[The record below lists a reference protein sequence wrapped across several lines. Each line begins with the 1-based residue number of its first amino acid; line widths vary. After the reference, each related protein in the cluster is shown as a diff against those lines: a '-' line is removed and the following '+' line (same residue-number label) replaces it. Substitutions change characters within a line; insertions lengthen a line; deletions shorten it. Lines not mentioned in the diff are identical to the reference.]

1 MTPKRGPGKGDWIA
15 IGVLTALAFAYFG
28 VPSLFGQPVMP
39 GDDLTQNYPL
49 RVLVGQ
55 QLRAGHLPLYN
66 PYIWSGAALL
76 AGWNAAAAY
85 PLTWLFAVMPAV
97 GAWTAGLVVT
107 YVVASVGMFG
117 FLRAGLRLGT
127 LGSFLGGLTF
137 AFAGAMAAQRT
148 HFGLVS
154 GMSWV
159 PLGLLAVVR
168 ATAPDVRLSGRLRWG
183 GVLGLC
189 VGLMIL
195 AGEPRAIADG
205 GIIIALYGIWRVLG
219 SAIRRGRQWR
229 ASGGLAGAI
238 AVMAGLV
245 LGVALGAVQVL
256 PGVAAIDT
264 SQRAA
269 ASLQLFSSGSLPNR
283 WLVLMLIPDMLGGT
297 GTLGQPSFFG
307 SYNLTEISGYVGI
320 VPVVAAFAMLPR
332 LPWAEVFRRPDPSG
346 RFRPSLPSRLSRFP
360 EWLVWY
366 VMAVLG
372 VLLAL
377 GGNTPLGTVLARLP
391 FYGTQRLQ
399 SRNVLLLD
407 LALAVLLA
415 YWADKP
421 FPSRT
426 SPTTCTA
433 CAAGGLP
440 ASEPDPGSRP
450 ARSWWPGRRVPLDG
464 ALGALPAVA
473 VLALVAATIAGSTGL
488 YGWLDYQ
495 GGVTAAEIAALWPWL
510 LPFAVLAAGALAL
523 VTIGRRLPRRAWAQL
538 VCCLVVVDMLVFSA
552 LAVGEFAPRPAPSA
566 PSAPSG
572 AAPSVSFPSA
582 PLRAISQL
590 GYPGRFAIY
599 DPDQI
604 ANNDLVG
611 LGMTDL
617 NSSTGTPSVQGYTS
631 IVDGQYATATGSHQA
646 TGEGQN
652 ALSPAAIG
660 NGTLDSL
667 DTTILLTVPQYLV
680 TTPAGH
686 GSATG
691 TRNVSAGQRGT
702 WYLGTTL
709 RVTQVVVPD
718 AAAARDATAGLAIG
732 LEAAGGSITWLHSS
746 ASGTSLTARLPSAVT
761 AAAVVVAAGSAAA
774 RLGAPSITVAGGGT
788 VTANGV
794 LQDALVPPRWTLDGF
809 DGAFA
814 IFADRLAVGPLTLAA
829 LPGTSPASLAG
840 ASVRDVT
847 GLPTSPASATV
858 TSASGVRVVRS
869 VAAIPGWSAT
879 WQPTGGGGTV
889 TLPVQADG
897 VVQAVDVPAGRG
909 VLSWHYTAPRF
920 VAGLALSLGATLAL
934 LLLLLAPLLS
944 RLTPPSPRDSVAALP
959 GARWRKRRSPDD
971 SLQQLQPHESR

>member
-1 MTPKRGPGKGDWIA
+1 
-15 IGVLTALAFAYFG
+15 
-28 VPSLFGQPVMP
+28 
-39 GDDLTQNYPL
+39 
-49 RVLVGQ
+49 
-55 QLRAGHLPLYN
+55 
-66 PYIWSGAALL
+66 
-76 AGWNAAAAY
+76 
-85 PLTWLFAVMPAV
+85 
-97 GAWTAGLVVT
+97 AWTAGLVVT
-107 YVVASVGMFG
+107 YAVASVGMFG

-205 GIIIALYGIWRVLG
+205 GIIIALYGTWRVLG
-219 SAIRRGRQWR
+219 SAIRLGRQWR
-229 ASGGLAGAI
+229 AGGGLAGAI
-238 AVMAGLV
+238 AVIAGLV
-245 LGVALGAVQVL
+245 LGGALGAVQVL
-256 PGVAAIDT
+256 PGVAAIDS

-269 ASLQLFSSGSLPNR
+269 ASMALFSSGSLPNR
-283 WLVLMLIPDMLGGT
+283 WLVLMLVPDMLGGT
-297 GTLGQPSFFG
+297 GTLGQPTFFG

-320 VPVVAAFAMLPR
+320 VPVVAAFALLPR
-332 LPWAEVFRRPDPSG
+332 LPWGAVFRRSRLSG
-346 RFRPSLPSRLSRFP
+346 RSRPSLLSRLSRLP
-360 EWLVWY
+360 GWLVWY
-366 VMAVLG
+366 VMAVIG
-372 VLLAL
+372 VVLAL
-377 GGNTPLGTVLARLP
+377 GGNTPLASLLARLP

-399 SRNVLLLD
+399 SRNILVLD

-415 YWADKP
+415 YWADQP
-421 FPSRT
+421 FPSR
-426 SPTTCTA
+426 A
-433 CAAGGLP
+433 
-440 ASEPDPGSRP
+440 SRP
-450 ARSWWPGRRVPLDG
+450 ARSWWPSRRVPLDG
-464 ALGALPAVA
+464 VLGAIPAVA

-495 GGVTAAEIAALWPWL
+495 GGVTAAGIAALWPWL
-510 LPFAVLAAGALAL
+510 LPYAVLAAGALAL
-523 VTIGRRLPRRAWAQL
+523 VTIGRRLPRRAWAPL
-538 VCCLVVVDMLVFSA
+538 ASCLVVVDVLVFSA
-552 LAVGEFAPRPAPSA
+552 LAVGQFAPRPAPSA

-582 PLRAISQL
+582 PLRTISQL

-617 NSSTGTPSVQGYTS
+617 NSITGTPSVQGYTS

-660 NGTLDSL
+660 DGTLDSL

-680 TTPAGH
+680 TTPAGN

-691 TRNVSAGQRGT
+691 TRNVAARQRGT

-718 AAAARDATAGLAIG
+718 AAAARDATAGLRIG
-732 LEAAGGSITWLHSS
+732 LAAAGGSITWLHSS
-746 ASGTSLTARLPSAVT
+746 ASGTSLTARLPSAVP

-794 LQDALVPPRWTLDGF
+794 LQDVLVPPRWTLDGF

-814 IFADRLAVGPLTLAA
+814 IFADRLAVGPLALAA

-840 ASVRDVT
+840 ASVRAVT

-879 WQPTGGGGTV
+879 WQPTGGGGPV
-889 TLPVQADG
+889 ALPVQADG
-897 VVQAVDVPAGRG
+897 VVQAVDVPAGPG
-909 VLSWHYTAPRF
+909 LLSWHYTAPRF
-920 VAGLALSLGATLAL
+920 MAGLALSLGATLAL

-944 RLTPPSPRDSVAALP
+944 RLTPPSRRDSVAALLG